1 MILILLLSSLSSFLI
16 TFLVTPFL
24 TELLKEHGVVGKDI
38 HKVPKSLCA
47 EMGGV
52 AVLLGFS
59 SGFFIILLLTPY
71 VSLSLVCAF
80 LTVVFVGFVG
90 IFDDLFTL
98 RQRYKPFLVALAS
111 APLLFI
117 SFGRQEFW
125 FPLVGSIF
133 LGSFFLI
140 FISLGVVTA
149 SNMTNMLAGFN
160 GLESGIGA
168 ISCFALG
175 VACAFSGRLDA
186 CFIAFPLSAA
196 FLAFLRYNWYPAKV
210 FPGDTGTLVSGA
222 AIATISVFGGV
233 EFAGIFMIVPCAI
246 DFTLKMISRRPFSH
260 RRLFGNTRVTDNS
273 VLIAPSYPALPH
285 AFLRIARLKER
296 ELVSWLLFM
305 QGVYSAIG
313 VFITSLL
320 K

>member
-1 MILILLLSSLSSFLI
+1 MILILLLGCLSSFLI

-24 TELLKEHGVVGKDI
+24 TGLLKEHGVVGKDI
-38 HKVPKSLCA
+38 HKVSKSLCA

-59 SGFFIILLLTPY
+59 SGFFIILLLAPHM
-71 VSLSLVCAF
+71 SGSLVYAF
-80 LTVVFVGFVG
+80 LTIVLIGCIGVV
-90 IFDDLFTL
+90 DDLFTL

-111 APLLFI
+111 FPLVFI
-117 SFGRQEFW
+117 SFGRQELW
-125 FPLVGSIF
+125 FPLVG
-133 LGSFFLI
+133 LI
-140 FISLGVVTA
+140 FIGPFYLILVSLGVATA

-186 CFIAFPLSAA
+186 CSIAFPLSAA

-222 AIATISVFGGV
+222 AVATISVFGGV
-233 EFAGIFMIVPCAI
+233 EFAGIFMIAPCAI
-246 DFTLKMISRRPFSH
+246 DFALKMISRRPFSQ
-260 RRLFGNTRVTDNS
+260 RRLLGNTRITDSN
-273 VLIAPSYPALPH
+273 VLIAPPYPALPH

-305 QGVYSAIG
+305 QGVYSVIS
-313 VFITSLL
+313 VFITILL